1 MQVEENLSVEKYLKA
16 IATMTN
22 TIGKLDVLKLHL
34 KGMYDD
40 KMSVAIIESII
51 KDLWDRSY
59 GIGSLSWNWLHKV
72 SICNKLR
79 SIFLVLLLSAKER
92 WRSNLENTNQSKEVL
107 RPFSL

>member
-51 KDLWDRSY
+51 KDLSGAV
-59 GIGSLSWNWLHKV
+59 GIDYKMIDVNIPK
-72 SICNKLR
+72 IINTKTPEREQKNKKLAQQFF
-79 SIFLVLLLSAKER
+79 IFIIYVFYLFYQK
-92 WRSNLENTNQSKEVL
+92 NFNYY
-107 RPFSL
+107 